1 MLNASLQFLKCLLIS
16 EPRTQK
22 APRKNLPLK
31 GKKQIVKS
39 LLTDAQRLLNPR
51 RGRDNNSPVT
61 ETLSPTGHKER
72 HQRAQGANPASSGCW
87 LVMGR
92 ICQTDLKTN
101 LQALLL
107 SFSFL
112 SPVGPEILHV
122 LPNTQDQ
129 TGYTMVPKVLPS
141 TSLPR
146 SCPVLNI
153 LPRKLLCCCVCF
165 LKQYFQCPLSS
176 ALDP

>member
-22 APRKNLPLK
+22 APRKNLPLQ

-39 LLTDAQRLLNPR
+39 LLTNAQRLLNPR

-72 HQRAQGANPASSGCW
+72 HQRAQGANPALSECW
-87 LVMGR
+87 LVKGGITKLIKR
-92 ICQTDLKTN
+92 QTCKCHL
-101 LQALLL
+101 LLL

-112 SPVGPEILHV
+112 SPVGPEILRV
-122 LPNTQDQ
+122 LPNTHDQ
-129 TGYTMVPKVLPS
+129 TGYTMVPPKVLPS
-141 TSLPR
+141 TRLPCP
-146 SCPVLNI
+146 CPVLNI
-153 LPRKLLCCCVCF
+153 LPGKLLRCHGYVF
-165 LKQYFQCPLSS
+165 
-176 ALDP
+176 